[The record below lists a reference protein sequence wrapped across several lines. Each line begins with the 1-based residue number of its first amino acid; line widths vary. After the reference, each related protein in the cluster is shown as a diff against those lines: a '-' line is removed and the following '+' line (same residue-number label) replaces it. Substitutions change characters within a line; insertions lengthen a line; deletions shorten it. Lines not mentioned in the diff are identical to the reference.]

1 MRDWNL
7 WKLHINLTPQNY
19 PFSVVLKELKNSIS
33 QKTYQ
38 VDIRREAKFC
48 CAHKK
53 YHSKISKTMGLLC
66 RFQLILQRSSLLTI
80 YKTFIRSQS
89 DFAVVICNQ
98 AYNSSFHEKLE
109 PLQYNACLAITGA
122 IKRISPEK
130 LYQELAL
137 ESLKSRRWFR
147 NFVIFIRY

>member
-1 MRDWNL
+1 
-7 WKLHINLTPQNY
+7 
-19 PFSVVLKELKNSIS
+19 
-33 QKTYQ
+33 
-38 VDIRREAKFC
+38 
-48 CAHKK
+48 
-53 YHSKISKTMGLLC
+53 MGLLC

-98 AYNSSFHEKLE
+98 AYNASFHEKLE